1 MSSSATTN
9 NNSSNFEAENAEN
22 LEAIEQQF
30 AVAAVEQLETYW
42 NLLES
47 IPGSELTLTS
57 QDEEIFTTFLACFP
71 EFTKEK
77 LNKFSE
83 DEMKTKENKARWR
96 DWSKNFENT
105 IEDYNF
111 GCLLRTDASKPYD
124 QDNTAFSFRL
134 QFYAIEIA
142 RNKLGLN
149 DWVCKNSK

>member
-1 MSSSATTN
+1 MSVATNAKESA
-9 NNSSNFEAENAEN
+9 NFDAENAEN

-30 AVAAVEQLETYW
+30 AVAAVEQLDTYW
-42 NLLES
+42 KLLES

-77 LNKFSE
+77 LIKF
-83 DEMKTKENKARWR
+83 DENELKTKENKARWR
-96 DWSKNFENT
+96 DWAKNFENSV
-105 IEDYNF
+105 EDFNF
-111 GCLLRTDASKPYD
+111 GCLLRTDSTRPYE
-124 QDNTAFSFRL
+124 QDNTTFSFRL

-149 DWVCKNSK
+149 DWVNKNA

>member
-1 MSSSATTN
+1 MSVATNAKESTN
-9 NNSSNFEAENAEN
+9 FDAENAEN

-30 AVAAVEQLETYW
+30 AVAAVEQLDTYW
-42 NLLES
+42 KLLES

-77 LNKFSE
+77 LIRF
-83 DEMKTKENKARWR
+83 DENELKTKENKARWR
-96 DWSKNFENT
+96 DWAKNFENSV
-105 IEDYNF
+105 EDFNF
-111 GCLLRTDASKPYD
+111 GCLLRTDSTRPYE
-124 QDNTAFSFRL
+124 QDNTTFSFRL

-149 DWVCKNSK
+149 DWVNKNA